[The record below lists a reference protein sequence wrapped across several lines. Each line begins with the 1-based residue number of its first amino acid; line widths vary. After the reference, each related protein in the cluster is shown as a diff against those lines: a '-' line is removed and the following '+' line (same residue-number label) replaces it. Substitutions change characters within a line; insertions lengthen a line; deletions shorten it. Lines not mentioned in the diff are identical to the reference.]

1 MKLFKIICEKP
12 SPTPTD
18 GKVVSTKVFALSNS
32 SLNVNFN
39 ISPNLGRIKKK
50 DCIGPVEVLDLTTKK
65 DTASIIPYVLFKI
78 VMGGY
83 GKTLY
88 VLADSGGIDFVERS
102 FLKYTH
108 SKNARIPEENVDFSE
123 ADQKNYYSSI
133 EELGICFLV
142 EDN

>member
-12 SPTPTD
+12 SPIAAD
-18 GKVVSTKVFALSNS
+18 NKVASTKVFALSNS

-39 ISPNLGRIKKK
+39 ISPKLGRIVKK
-50 DCIGPVEVLDLTTKK
+50 DCIGPVEVLNLTTKK
-65 DTASIIPYVLFKI
+65 DTVSIIPYVLFKI
-78 VMGGY
+78 IMGGY

-88 VLADSGGIDFVERS
+88 VLADSGGIDSVERS

-108 SKNARIPEENVDFSE
+108 SKNTRIPEENVDLKE

-133 EELGICFLV
+133 EELGRCFLV

>member
-39 ISPNLGRIKKK
+39 ISPKLGRIVKK
-50 DCIGPVEVLDLTTKK
+50 DCIGPVEVLNLTTKK
-65 DTASIIPYVLFKI
+65 DTVSIIPYVLFKI

-102 FLKYTH
+102 FLKYIH
-108 SKNARIPEENVDFSE
+108 SKNTRIPEENVDFKE

-133 EELGICFLV
+133 EELGNCFLV

>member
-12 SPTPTD
+12 SPIATD
-18 GKVVSTKVFALSNS
+18 NKVVSTKVFALSNS

-50 DCIGPVEVLDLTTKK
+50 DCIGPVEVLNLTTKK
-65 DTASIIPYVLFKI
+65 DTASIVPYVLFKI

-108 SKNARIPEENVDFSE
+108 SKNARIPEENVDFKE

-133 EELGICFLV
+133 EELGNCFLV

>member
-12 SPTPTD
+12 SPITTD
-18 GKVVSTKVFALSNS
+18 NKVVSTKVFALSNS

-65 DTASIIPYVLFKI
+65 DTASII

-108 SKNARIPEENVDFSE
+108 SKNTRIPEENVDFKE

-133 EELGICFLV
+133 EELGNCFLV